1 MLRKMGCF
9 GLGWRQEQADGV
21 SRFLRQAYRN
31 LSPAVRGW
39 LALLRDFYV
48 DRDKPNARRRLR
60 AGIQPVATQI
70 SQAAALH
77 KGERIFV
84 DCGFNTGE
92 VLQGFIDFLPKDFKY
107 YGFEINEP
115 LFAQAALGLLQRN
128 SEIVSLQ
135 FQAVS
140 DRDGEA
146 EFFSSGTSHGLVI
159 GEATTIV
166 HGMLTDVRQYDRPQ
180 KARAIDFS
188 NWVGQ
193 IVRKHTSAI
202 GWPPYVVIKMDIE
215 GAECM
220 VLEHMA
226 NMGTLN
232 NINFLMIEFH
242 SYLFEGNLR
251 REYEMREERLRSILA
266 DRGVQV
272 IEWG

>member
-1 MLRKMGCF
+1 MLRKMG
-9 GLGWRQEQADGV
+9 LGSRRERADVSWRY
-21 SRFLRQAYRN
+21 LRQAFRK
-31 LSPAVRGW
+31 LPPALRGW
-39 LALLRDFYV
+39 LAPLRDSYV
-48 DRDKPNARRRLR
+48 DRHIPDARRRLH
-60 AGIQPVATQI
+60 AGIQPVAARI
-70 SQAAALH
+70 SQAATLH

-107 YGFEINEP
+107 YGFEVNEP
-115 LFAQAALGLLQRN
+115 LFAQAASGLLHRN
-128 SEIVSLQ
+128 PAILSLQ
-135 FQAVS
+135 FLAVS

-146 EFFSSGTSHGLVI
+146 EFFHSGTSHGLVI

-166 HGMLTDVRQYDRPQ
+166 QGMLADVAQYNRPQ
-180 KARAIDFS
+180 KTRALDFS
-188 NWVGQ
+188 KWVDQ
-193 IVRKHTSAI
+193 IVRIHTS

-226 NMGTLN
+226 NMGTLSHI
-232 NINFLMIEFH
+232 NILIIEFH
-242 SYLFEGNLR
+242 SYLLQGNLR
-251 REYEMREERLRSILA
+251 REYEGREERLRGILA